1 MGRKV
6 KPLALSS
13 ADEQTLQTLTTQ
25 GIHPVR
31 QVKRAQVLLA
41 LATGVSGYVV
51 AAQVG
56 LCVQTVYQVATRYR
70 QQGLSG
76 ALEERPRA
84 GGPVRFAGPVRAH
97 LTALACSEA
106 PAGHSR
112 WSVRLLADRAVELA
126 LVEAIS
132 HESVRQVLKKM
143 NYSLTGGSS
152 GALEK

>member
-1 MGRKV
+1 MGINAKSLV
-6 KPLALSS
+6 LSS
-13 ADEQTLQTLTTQ
+13 ADEESLHTLTTQ
-25 GIHPVR
+25 GVHSVR
-31 QVKRAQVLLA
+31 QVKRARVLLA

-56 LCVQTVYQVATRYR
+56 LCVQTVYQIANRYR
-70 QQGLSG
+70 QEGLAG
-76 ALEERPRA
+76 ALEERPRS
-84 GGPVRFAGPVRAH
+84 GGPVRFDGPVRAH

>member
-6 KPLALSS
+6 NSLVLSS

-51 AAQVG
+51 AAQLG
-56 LCVQTVYQVATRYR
+56 LCVQTVYQVATRYG
-70 QQGLSG
+70 QQGLAG
-76 ALEERPRA
+76 ALEERPRS
-84 GGPVRFAGPVRAH
+84 GGPVRFDGPVRAH

-106 PAGHSR
+106 PAGYSR

-126 LVEAIS
+126 LVDAIS

-143 NYSLTGGSS
+143 NYSLTGGGS
-152 GALEK
+152 GASEK